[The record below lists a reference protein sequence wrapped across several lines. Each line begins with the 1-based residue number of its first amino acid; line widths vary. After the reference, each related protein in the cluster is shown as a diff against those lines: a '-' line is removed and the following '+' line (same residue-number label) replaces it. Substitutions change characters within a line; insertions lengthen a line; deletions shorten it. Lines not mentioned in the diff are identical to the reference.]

1 MTDIVRQTIEA
12 EIAKLTRQSS
22 TPVPPLG
29 YGVDLV
35 CVTEL
40 DPYLAETNPDTI
52 ESLAQD
58 CFHRITTARLSLID
72 DPSYG
77 IDVRAALSKPQSPQ
91 QIQSWTG
98 QIASELRRDDRVLDV
113 SVTMTFEL
121 PSTYWITILVTPA
134 NPALTAF
141 TLVMSVVDGEAL
153 LVAVNTAPKT

>member
-1 MTDIVRQTIEA
+1 MTDIVRTTIEA
-12 EIAKLTRQSS
+12 EIAKRTRQSS

-29 YGVDLV
+29 YGIDLV

-40 DPYLAETNPDTI
+40 DPYLAETNPDSM

-77 IDVRAALSKPQSPQ
+77 IDIRAALNKPQSPQ

-98 QIASELRRDDRVLDV
+98 QITSELKRDDRVADV
-113 SVTMTFEL
+113 KTTIILTL
-121 PSTYWITILVTPA
+121 PATYEITILVTPVSSTVT
-134 NPALTAF
+134 PFSLI
-141 TLVMSVVDGEAL
+141 VSVVDGEAL
-153 LVAVNTAPKT
+153 LEAINAALT